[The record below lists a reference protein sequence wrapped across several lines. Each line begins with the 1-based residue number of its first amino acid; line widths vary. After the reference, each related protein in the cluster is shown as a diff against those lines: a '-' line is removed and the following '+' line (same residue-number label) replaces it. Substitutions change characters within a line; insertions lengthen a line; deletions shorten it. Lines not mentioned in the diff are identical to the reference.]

1 MNTKKELRKKLSL
14 VVVAGQKNSQTKSEF
29 GAESLLMK
37 VQVLLYRNS
46 ERREP
51 FRGQPISN
59 VD

>member
-14 VVVAGQKNSQTKSEF
+14 VVVAGQKNSESKSEF

-51 FRGQPISN
+51 YRG
-59 VD
+59 